1 MIKRMWDRFNTFM
14 SRQNEFFQT
23 IMIVMFIISTAM
35 VFLAIALT
43 TAILFGPVVIIF
55 SPIIITLAV
64 FIYAQFKE
72 KHE

>member
-23 IMIVMFIISTAM
+23 IMIVMFIGSAAM
-35 VFLAIALT
+35 VFIAIAVII
-43 TAILFGPVVIIF
+43 AIPFGPEMLIF
-55 SPIIITLAV
+55 SPTIIALAV
-64 FIYAQFKE
+64 FIYAEFKE

>member
-1 MIKRMWDRFNTFM
+1 MPNPPV
-14 SRQNEFFQT
+14 QNEFFQT
-23 IMIVMFIISTAM
+23 VMIVMFIVSAAM

-43 TAILFGPVVIIF
+43 ITTLFGPVVLIF